1 MNFYLVSGDVD
12 DCPSEP
18 LMAEDVTQAADLYVQ
33 AALSGTA
40 GISVSELK
48 RGVCIFVDQFVA
60 PDAGSGLM
68 KDTVSTTVPMRAIPS
83 WTAYLEMMAPP
94 APAGP

>member
-1 MNFYLVSGDVD
+1 MNFYLVSADGDD
-12 DCPSEP
+12 YPDEP
-18 LMAEDVTQAADLYVQ
+18 LMAETVQEAADLYVQ
-33 AALSGTA
+33 AVLDGKA

-68 KDTVSTTVPMRAIPS
+68 KDTVSTTVPMRTIPS
-83 WTAYLEMMAPP
+83 WTAYLEKMAPP

>member
-1 MNFYLVSGDVD
+1 MNFYIVSGDVD
-12 DCPSEP
+12 DCPDEP

-40 GISVSELK
+40 GIGVSELK
-48 RGVCIFVDQFVA
+48 RSLCIFVDQFV
-60 PDAGSGLM
+60 PPETGSGLM
-68 KDTVSTTVPMRAIPS
+68 KDTVSTSIPMRAIPS
-83 WTAYLEMMAPP
+83 WSAYLDKTSNP